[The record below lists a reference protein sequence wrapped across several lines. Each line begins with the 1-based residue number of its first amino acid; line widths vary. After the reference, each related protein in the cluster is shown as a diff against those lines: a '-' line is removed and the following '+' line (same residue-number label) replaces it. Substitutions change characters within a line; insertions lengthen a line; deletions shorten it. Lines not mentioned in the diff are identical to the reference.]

1 MRCAFYFPLRHR
13 RCSWPG
19 WSNCCENDQ
28 PQVAGLHALT
38 TRVLALP
45 ESSGLITPA
54 QRAAYTQLASLLPPL
69 PVASDG
75 TYAAAA
81 VLSSGTHNSEGP
93 WLYATHPFR
102 LNTVGTAAVGT
113 APNLT
118 AAVATWHAQGWFTE
132 NQGW

>member
-1 MRCAFYFPLRHR
+1 MA
-13 RCSWPG
+13 
-19 WSNCCENDQ
+19 
-28 PQVAGLHALT
+28 ALHALT
-38 TRVLALP
+38 RRVLALP
-45 ESSGLITPA
+45 ESSGLLTAA
-54 QRAAYTQLASLLPPL
+54 QRSAYTALAGLLPPL
-69 PVASDG
+69 PLAADG

-118 AAVATWHAQGWFTE
+118 AAAATWFEQGWFKG
-132 NQGW
+132 NQGWCVHGQ